1 MPGVYG
7 LAGAQHRLPKACAPR
22 GVCAGLALWQGSPCL
37 RFSSAPRWSCR
48 SRSRATK
55 AASRYRTCGAPAGS
69 MDGAAGASKAEEV
82 PVGGWKTCRRCQGKF
97 HEGTRIGGCTF
108 HPESFSGET
117 AQRWLVSLLVG
128 PRDAMECAASLNQPL
143 LSPTQS
149 HASSRPASRREAVM
163 SITFGHAV
171 GTLTRTTQVVA
182 RRITLPTT
190 TTMMTDA
197 AGCVCLSHVLPFCVA
212 VPCPASIRLPPPHDQ
227 RRPLCFISQSHAS
240 YFVALGPEAHPLRLP
255 LY

>member
-117 AQRWLVSLLVG
+117 AQRWLPPGVTEGGGDVHYFWT
-128 PRDAMECAASLNQPL
+128 CC
-143 LSPTQS
+143 
-149 HASSRPASRREAVM
+149 
-163 SITFGHAV
+163 GHADKDH
-171 GTLTRTTQVVA
+171 
-182 RRITLPTT
+182 P
-190 TTMMTDA
+190 
-197 AGCVCLSHVLPFCVA
+197 GCSTK
-212 VPCPASIRLPPPHDQ
+212 D
-227 RRPLCFISQSHAS
+227 HAS
-240 YFVALGPEAHPLRLP
+240 YDDDDDD
-255 LY
+255 